1 MNAPIDLMLD
11 GSPPPTGRV
20 SIEASAGTGKTYS
33 LNQLVVLHVIHFG
46 VTPDQVLLVTF
57 TRAATAELR
66 HKTRD
71 MCQRA
76 LHVLSSGNTTDLP
89 WLASVLA
96 NEQLTALG
104 IERLTA
110 FLSRYDE
117 ANISTI
123 HGFCQ
128 KVLRRAGL
136 ASTAPAGAALVENVD
151 EIVDQIVTDALA
163 ERLAVD
169 AAWFDAPRDVTP
181 RPAASG
187 KNVVAAV
194 REMRAL
200 VKKILNNP
208 GATVLPASGDNS
220 LAGEIA
226 DLARDI
232 VDKVRDWCLRHNIVT
247 HDDLVRLAADTIAAR
262 DKDGSYLPS
271 ARQAASDLARQLSL
285 VMVDEFQDTDEMQWR
300 IFESIHHHSPEGS
313 STLVTVGDAKQAIY
327 RFRGADVGVY
337 VKAEAAV
344 ANKFRLSTNRR
355 SNTHLIGAL
364 ERLFTNVSGEGFPFD
379 AAGGVAFVPVVADDT
394 KSAGLSL
401 DSSSIEVTEAPVEIR
416 WAPRDLRLNGN
427 KRLKAGGLGLNK
439 AENIRETFRAD
450 LADRIVEL
458 LRHGH
463 LPDSAKPGTRRT
475 VTPSDIA
482 VLVNTHD
489 EADAIVE
496 ALREVTV
503 PAVQLKTSSV
513 LKTEAAFHFRMF
525 LAGVAHPHRVRRVKA
540 SALSVFGSM
549 DPATL
554 LAADDEAIAALQSE
568 CASDSDLVRDR
579 GVTALYLRHRTNPEF
594 LTRVLARPDGERFLT
609 DLDHVAEVLAAHPSL
624 SGRTTAVDVS
634 AVLAD
639 LIDNGAD
646 DDERK
651 RRIETDDEAVT
662 VMTMHA
668 SKGLQFPIVI
678 LPSLHSSKA
687 RDKDHPIMFGHDF
700 GTGATRVIDAAS
712 GFSSASN
719 WTHAPG
725 GIDDPAIG
733 SPALRKTLDASEADF
748 ERARL
753 MYVALTRAE
762 HKVIAYWSEFT
773 GNSGVQWAKLLGWSV
788 PKPKKGTPL
797 ADANVEE
804 AMRQLAYA
812 PDGTIATR
820 RIDPDAARPGQWSP
834 HSSAASHDQAP
845 THATFSRENALS
857 EAGWRRWSYSG
868 LTRILKGPD
877 GTIELPDAVHGA
889 DEIDPAAI
897 DVEVMPVVIE
907 PSPAAPA
914 STSEAPLL
922 HVSGGT
928 ALGTLIHEV
937 FDEIDPSD
945 SDVHVTVARLVDEK
959 LQKWPGGS
967 RRAVAAAAIS
977 DGIITSL
984 DCPLGAIYGDSTLRD
999 LGARN
1004 RLSELQFDHLL
1015 GQESSISLSDI
1026 GALLAAEPG
1035 LDPSIAEFA
1044 AHLASRRWESSPIA
1058 GHMNGSIDAVLRCG
1072 TGAETRFFVVDY
1084 KSDRLHDEN
1093 DNDPL
1098 AAYSHDRLAPAM
1110 TTRGYMLQA
1119 LVYSVALHRLLRWR
1133 LGEAYDFDTH
1143 FGGATYLFVR
1153 AMTGARD
1160 SAGRPLGVWQWK
1172 PSYALVDG
1180 VDRLF
1185 AGDAQ
1190 GVS

>member
-1 MNAPIDLMLD
+1 MSATSDLVLD

-76 LHVLSSGNTTDLP
+76 LHVLSSGNTADLP
-89 WLASVLA
+89 WLASVVA
-96 NEQLTALG
+96 DERLTALG
-104 IERLTA
+104 IDRLTA

-136 ASTAPAGAALVENVD
+136 ASTAPAAATLVENVD
-151 EIVDQIVTDALA
+151 DVVDQVVTDALA

-169 AAWFDAPRDVTP
+169 PAWFDAPRNVTP
-181 RPAASG
+181 RPIASG

-200 VKKILNNP
+200 VKKMLNNP
-208 GATVLPASGDNS
+208 GATVLPESGDSS

-232 VDKVRDWCLRHNIVT
+232 VEKVRDWCARHNVVT

-262 DKDGSYLPS
+262 GPDGSYLPS

-300 IFESIHHHSPEGS
+300 IFESIHHHSPTGT

-337 VKAEAAV
+337 VKAEATV
-344 ANKFRLSTNRR
+344 AQKFRLSTNRR
-355 SNTHLIGAL
+355 SNTRLIAAL
-364 ERLFTNVSGEGFPFD
+364 ERLFTNESGVGFPFD
-379 AAGGVAFVPVVADDT
+379 AAGGVAFVPVVADDS
-394 KSAGLSL
+394 KASGLSL
-401 DSSSIEVTEAPVEIR
+401 DTTSVNVTDAPVEIR
-416 WAPRDLRLNGN
+416 WVPRDLRLNGN
-427 KRLKAGGLGLNK
+427 KRLKAGGLGQNK
-439 AENIRETFRAD
+439 AETIRETFRAD
-450 LADRIVEL
+450 LADRVVEL
-458 LRHGH
+458 LQHGH
-463 LPDSAKPGTRRT
+463 LPDSTTPGARRT

-482 VLVNTHD
+482 ILVNTHD

-525 LAGVAHPHRVRRVKA
+525 LAGVAHPHRIRRVKA
-540 SALSVFGSM
+540 SALSVFGAM
-549 DPATL
+549 DPTTL
-554 LAADDEAIAALQSE
+554 LSADDETIAALQSE
-568 CASDSDLVRDR
+568 CASDADIVRDR
-579 GVTALYLRHRTNPEF
+579 GVTALYLRHRTDPTF
-594 LTRVLARPDGERFLT
+594 LTRVLSRPDGERFLT

-646 DDERK
+646 DEERK
-651 RRIETDDEAVT
+651 RRIETDDDAVT
-662 VMTMHA
+662 IMTMHA

-687 RDKDHPIMFGHDF
+687 RDKDHPIMFGNDF

-712 GFSSASN
+712 GFTSAAN
-719 WTHAPG
+719 WTHAPD

-733 SPALRKTLDASEADF
+733 TPALRKALDASEADL

-797 ADANVEE
+797 ADANIEE
-804 AMRQLAYA
+804 TMRQLASA

-820 RIDPDAARPGQWSP
+820 RIDPDAARPGQWSQ
-834 HSSAASHDQAP
+834 HTSAASRDQAP
-845 THATFSRENALS
+845 THATFTRESALS
-857 EAGWRRWSYSG
+857 VAGWRRWSYSG

-877 GTIELPDAVHGA
+877 GTIEIPDAVHGA
-889 DEIDPAAI
+889 DEVDPAALEA
-897 DVEVMPVVIE
+897 EVMPVVIE
-907 PSPAAPA
+907 PTHDARAT
-914 STSEAPLL
+914 TSDAPLL
-922 HVSGGT
+922 HVTGGT

-937 FDEIDPSD
+937 FDEIDPAD
-945 SDVHVTVARLVDEK
+945 PNVHVSVSRLVDDK

-977 DGIITSL
+977 DGIITAL
-984 DCPLGAIYGDSTLRD
+984 DCPLGTMYNDATLRD

-1015 GQESSISLSDI
+1015 GQDSSISLSDV

-1035 LDPSIAEFA
+1035 LDPSIAHFA
-1044 AHLASRRWESSPIA
+1044 AHLASRRWESSPVA
-1058 GHMNGSIDAVLRCG
+1058 GHMNGSIDAVLRAG
-1072 TGAETRFFVVDY
+1072 SGSETRFFVVDY
-1084 KSDRLHDEN
+1084 KSGRLHGD
-1093 DNDPL
+1093 DDTDPL
-1098 AAYSHDRLAPAM
+1098 AAYTHERLAPAM

-1133 LGEAYDFDTH
+1133 LGDAYDFETH

-1160 SAGRPLGVWQWK
+1160 QSGRPLGVWQWK
-1172 PSYALVDG
+1172 PSYALVNG
-1180 VDRLF
+1180 LDRLF
-1185 AGDAQ
+1185 SGAEQ
-1190 GVS
+1190 GVA